1 MKMKYSNA
9 VVILKKEVVM
19 VSSINSNSSVSQQLQ
34 LQRKNI
40 ELQEQKA
47 EQENQRKAQV
57 QEKERLEAN
66 RVENDRRGKNV
77 NVTV

>member
-1 MKMKYSNA
+1 
-9 VVILKKEVVM
+9 M

-40 ELQEQKA
+40 EQQNQQTEKA
-47 EQENQRKAQV
+47 NQRKEQV
-57 QEKERLEAN
+57 QEQERLEAN
-66 RVENDRRGKNV
+66 NAENERRGKNV